1 MSTTKVENQNFL
13 FHTLNFVR
21 NNFKEFNRLQLAKL
35 VDLFRFLKSN
45 KASEEFNELLDK
57 LEERLDAK
65 REEKKR
71 SSMVQGQSN
80 IDDKPN
86 FDEIIDSDVEDEDLD
101 DDDFSY
107 IKN

>member
-21 NNFKEFNRLQLAKL
+21 NHFKEFNRLQLAKL